1 MSSLA
6 EQIKEL
12 QLKLAQINEEP
23 VAAFN
28 QNAGTVPDGAADSA
42 ASDASAGSVA
52 VAPEEVPAATTTAQ
66 DPNQIPTIE
75 AATFSQAYAQAVKQ
89 GLKKFKWTGTYAVKA
104 QTSPVQTQP
113 STTKTK
119 FQPPAN
125 VTAPGPNSTI
135 LRPGGG
141 VDVNKLM
148 TQQAAPANTN
158 RPEFKPFR

>member
-66 DPNQIPTIE
+66 DPNQIPTID
-75 AATFSQAYAQAVKQ
+75 APSFSQAYAQAKKQ
-89 GLKKFKWTGTYAVKA
+89 GLKKFKWCGVYAVKDPVRPQPA
-104 QTSPVQTQP
+104 ATSNVQPRFYSQGP
-113 STTKTK
+113 SDAVLKDK
-119 FQPPAN
+119 FGRPLPKAN
-125 VTAPGPNSTI
+125 QDLIRKSYDDSSSA
-135 LRPGGG
+135 GG
-141 VDVNKLM
+141 
-148 TQQAAPANTN
+148 AAG
-158 RPEFKPFR
+158 